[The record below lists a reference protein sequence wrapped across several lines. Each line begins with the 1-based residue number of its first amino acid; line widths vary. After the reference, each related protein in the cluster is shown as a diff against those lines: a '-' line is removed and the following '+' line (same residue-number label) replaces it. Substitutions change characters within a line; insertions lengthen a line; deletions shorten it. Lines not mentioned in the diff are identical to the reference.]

1 MDELNKIIA
10 ANIVALRTNAGLT
23 QLELAERLH
32 YSDKLV
38 SKWERGDAAPN
49 AQTLKRLSEIF
60 GVSIDYLFCE
70 HNGGDDSNN
79 SDHTPALPRIR
90 KRIIAAIS
98 IVGIWQ
104 LALIL
109 FTVFWVLGRFFGI
122 VFVYAIPLSLITL
135 LVLNSVWNN
144 GRHNYYIIAA
154 LICGIFVTVYFSL
167 YKYNCWQIF
176 LLLIPSELIVY
187 LCTRLKK

>member
-1 MDELNKIIA
+1 MEDLNKIIA
-10 ANIVALRTNAGLT
+10 ANIVFLRTNAGLT

-49 AQTLKRLSEIF
+49 AQTLMQLSEIF
-60 GVSIDYLFCE
+60 GVTIDYLFHE
-70 HNGGDDSNN
+70 HNDAEPTAADEK
-79 SDHTPALPRIR
+79 PALPRIR
-90 KRIIAAIS
+90 KRIVAAIS

-109 FTVFWVLGRFFGI
+109 FTVFWVLGRYFGI
-122 VFVYAIPLSLITL
+122 VFIYAIPLSLITL

-154 LICGIFVTVYFSL
+154 LVCGIFVTVYFTL

-187 LCTRLKK
+187 LCTRLKKR